1 MTQSAA
7 VPASRARD
15 WFSLLPIANQ
25 FPPLHGLRFLAI
37 VSVLQ
42 VHVTVV
48 FVQSGLMVDAAYVPF
63 ATVSAT
69 ICFGMDLF
77 FVMSGFLIG
86 SMLLRTLE
94 RPGKGVFLRFYIRRA
109 ARIFPLYYA
118 ILTFLAIAWASS
130 QQRRDVI
137 WEYLFL
143 TNYFPFKEPQVM
155 GWAWS
160 LCVEEH
166 FYLTVPIILWLLH
179 RLRSHPARI
188 SLLVVMWLSALAI
201 RLWFVLGHAWRIG
214 WDDPKI
220 FHDMYLPTH
229 TRFDTL
235 VAGIFLAYVQYE
247 FKDRLRT
254 FFSRRMARLPF
265 YLGALGCLYVLMRPH
280 LFGIDRLF
288 VWDALTW
295 GTVSSLM
302 YVLLLLPLLNSDGI
316 AQSALG
322 SSVMYRLA
330 TLSYGIYLVH
340 VPVCE
345 RLVIPLAK
353 SVQAPMWILW
363 PGALIA
369 LVLFAT
375 MIAYVLHLL
384 VEKPFLRLR
393 ERIAR

>member
-1 MTQSAA
+1 M
-7 VPASRARD
+7 RD

-25 FPPLHGLRFLAI
+25 FPPLHGLRVLAI

-48 FVQSGLMVDAAYVPF
+48 FVQNGLMVDAAYVPF

-94 RPGKGVFLRFYIRRA
+94 RPGKWLFLRFYLRRA

-118 ILTFLAIAWASS
+118 ILTVLTLLWASA
-130 QQRRDVI
+130 QQRHDVV
-137 WEYLFL
+137 WEYIFL

-166 FYLTVPIILWLLH
+166 FYLTVPLILVLLH
-179 RLRSHPARI
+179 RLRSHRSRI
-188 SLLVVMWLSALAI
+188 ALLVIVWLSALAI
-201 RLWFVLGHAWRIG
+201 RLTMLHTRTWRIG
-214 WDDPKI
+214 WDDPKL

-235 VAGIFLAYVQYE
+235 IAGIFLAYVQYN
-247 FKDRLRT
+247 FKDELRT
-254 FFSRRMARLPF
+254 FFSRRPTRLAF
-265 YLGALGCLYVLMRPH
+265 YFGSGVCFWILMQPKLLGLEN
-280 LFGIDRLF
+280 LFL
-288 VWDALTW
+288 WNALTW
-295 GTVSSLM
+295 GTVSSLA
-302 YVLLLLPLLNSDGI
+302 YVLLLFPMLNSEGI
-316 AQSALG
+316 AQRGLG
-322 SSVMYRLA
+322 SAFMYRLA

-345 RLVIPLAK
+345 RIIIPIARHLVAL
-353 SVQAPMWILW
+353 PMWILW
-363 PGALIA
+363 PASVLG
-369 LVLFAT
+369 LVGCAT
-375 MIAYVLHLL
+375 MVAYGLHLL

-393 ERIAR
+393 ERFAQ